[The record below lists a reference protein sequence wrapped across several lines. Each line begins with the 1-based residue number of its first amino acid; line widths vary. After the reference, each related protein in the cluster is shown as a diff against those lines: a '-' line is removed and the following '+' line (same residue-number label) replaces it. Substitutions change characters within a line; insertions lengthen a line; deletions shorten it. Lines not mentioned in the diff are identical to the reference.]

1 MDDSVCRSNYQFEN
15 ELTLCDYKYMAFSKR
30 SGQTSETSTINA
42 ILIKSL
48 AWEHGNVMWDFSWE
62 ALSQYY
68 KFILIKKLWSK

>member
-48 AWEHGNVMWDFSWE
+48 A
-62 ALSQYY
+62 
-68 KFILIKKLWSK
+68 